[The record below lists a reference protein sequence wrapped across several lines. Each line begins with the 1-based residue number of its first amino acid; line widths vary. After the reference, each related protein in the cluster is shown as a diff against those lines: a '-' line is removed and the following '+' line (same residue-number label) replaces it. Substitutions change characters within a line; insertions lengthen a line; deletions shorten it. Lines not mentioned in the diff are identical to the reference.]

1 MLHNFSK
8 NVMSTNMSIT
18 FHIFHLKAIH
28 SIPRVLTTSY
38 IGVTTCCTTFATTR
52 SRGKLWV
59 VEWSLYMDPPS
70 PLHYSQLVTWTSCG
84 TNCATSC
91 GTSITL
97 IPTGFQ
103 TPRQC
108 AHYTM
113 VKFKIANRG
122 FQFWY
127 ICRGLLLI
135 SMPMQMRFI
144 KMNFNM

>member
-8 NVMSTNMSIT
+8 NVMSTNILIT

-28 SIPRVLTTSY
+28 SHTKSY
-38 IGVTTCCTTFATTR
+38 VGVTTCAITR
-52 SRGKLWV
+52 PHGELWV
-59 VEWSLYMDPPS
+59 VEGSPYMNPPS
-70 PLHYSQLVTWTSCG
+70 PLHYSQLAMWP
-84 TNCATSC
+84 SC

-103 TPRQC
+103 TPRKC

-113 VKFKIANRG
+113 VKFRSANRG

-127 ICRGLLLI
+127 ICQDLLLI

-144 KMNFNM
+144 KMNFNR